1 LNTTKTHSANPLN
14 RAGSRRRLIKFVL
27 LSMLLGVA
35 LLMGRDLVHHLRAL
49 ENWMAS
55 LGWAGPVVFIVAMVV
70 LASLLLPDTVFGVL
84 AGALF
89 GPGIGTLLM
98 IAGSFCTA
106 AADFVIARLF
116 LKDRVGRV
124 LSRRPR
130 LASLHEAVHRE
141 GLRFQFLVRLTP
153 LNPVIVNY
161 VFATSRTRFPT
172 YLMACAGM
180 IPTLV
185 VEVYFGA
192 RGRHWGT
199 LHGANGPDPGG
210 ACCLCGGV
218 ALYHARRT
226 EGVGG
231 LHFEGSRSDHRFVN
245 VPGGLT
251 DNCLFWG
258 DTFRKRLFGPWL
270 PQSHISFS
278 SSKRL
283 DRGRLGTGSW
293 VGNTSKE

>member
-1 LNTTKTHSANPLN
+1 MNTTKTHSANPLN

-185 VEVYFGA
+185 VEVYFGHAA
-192 RGRHWGT
+192 RHAAGIGEHSTEQTVLT
-199 LHGANGPDPGG
+199 LAGLVV
-210 ACCLCGGV
+210 CVGV
-218 ALYHARRT
+218 LLYITHVARKALAAY
-226 EGVGG
+226 
-231 LHFEGSRSDHRFVN
+231 
-245 VPGGLT
+245 
-251 DNCLFWG
+251 
-258 DTFRKRLFGPWL
+258 
-270 PQSHISFS
+270 
-278 SSKRL
+278 
-283 DRGRLGTGSW
+283 
-293 VGNTSKE
+293 TSKEVGRTTAS